1 MQTLPQPADS
11 LGEARPV
18 SEILSRADPADMPAM
33 RAGLSFLTSAGA
45 ELATALEKSNQ
56 ENQRLM
62 AIVSALPPEWV
73 EAATT
78 GAAFP
83 DIGSLR
89 AEVELLKDERIDLRG
104 QLVERDQLIQS
115 LNDQVALLAV
125 EEAEAQPSPEAEAL
139 AARLE
144 ALQAEMDSIALARS
158 QAEEGLRASQSE
170 LADIDQQLAGLSADL
185 LVALPEDIR
194 AQLAAAPA
202 DDQVQDSRQRRAMRL
217 GALAAVA
224 REGADAGRSAHPG

>member
-62 AIVSALPPEWV
+62 AIVSALPREWV

-104 QLVERDQLIQS
+104 QLVERDQLIGV
-115 LNDQVALLAV
+115 LNDRVAQIQAE
-125 EEAEAQPSPEAEAL
+125 EEALPAAEEMEAQPSAEVEAL
-139 AARLE
+139 TARLE
-144 ALQAEMDSIALARS
+144 ALQAEMDDISLARS
-158 QAEEGLRASQSE
+158 QAEDDLRASQAE
-170 LADIDQQLAGLSADL
+170 LADIEQQIGRP
-185 LVALPEDIR
+185 VRPR
-194 AQLAAAPA
+194 AKGRPP
-202 DDQVQDSRQRRAMRL
+202 RRA
-217 GALAAVA
+217 GV
-224 REGADAGRSAHPG
+224 G